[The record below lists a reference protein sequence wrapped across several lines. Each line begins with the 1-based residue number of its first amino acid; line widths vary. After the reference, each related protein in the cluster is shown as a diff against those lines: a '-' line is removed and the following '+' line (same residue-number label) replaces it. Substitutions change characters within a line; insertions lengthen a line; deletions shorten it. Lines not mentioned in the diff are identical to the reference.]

1 VTLLFRPWSIALQN
15 EGVDIRVERQGEV
28 VVLSLQGAIDIVS
41 APKLKAQFDQE
52 LLNRWAP
59 RLVVDCAGVE
69 YVDSYGLGIIAQA
82 VRLARRI
89 RGEIRLC
96 ALQPNVQTVLDVS
109 GLGKHI
115 SVLRSRSEALASWS
129 TETA

>member
-1 VTLLFRPWSIALQN
+1 MFSPWSIPLQN
-15 EGVDIRVERQGEV
+15 EGVDIRVEREGEV

-96 ALQPNVQTVLDVS
+96 ALRPEVRTVLDIS
-109 GLGKHI
+109 GLSKHV
-115 SVLRSRSEALASWS
+115 SVLPSRSQALASWS
-129 TETA
+129 DEESQTT